1 MERRM
6 MTWLAVLLTGLA
18 SLLAPA
24 TASGDRVHTDLTGY
38 EETPLTISTPAT
50 GEFKAK
56 IQDDGT
62 LVTWELS
69 YRDTLSAVTQAHIHF
84 GAPAISGGIVVFLCT
99 NLGNAPV
106 GADPCPPAPATITGT
121 FTAAE
126 VVSVGTAGAQ
136 GIAPGE
142 LAEVLRAIRAGAAY
156 VNVHTS
162 GFPNGEIRG
171 QFERGHHSGGPD
183 DD

>member
-1 MERRM
+1 MERRT
-6 MTWLAVLLTGLA
+6 MTWLAVLLTVLA
-18 SLLAPA
+18 TLLAPLA
-24 TASGDRVHTDLTGY
+24 ASGERVHTDLTGY

-62 LVTWELS
+62 RVAWELS
-69 YRDTLSAVTQAHIHF
+69 YRDTLSTVTQAHIHF

-99 NLGNAPV
+99 NLNNAPV
-106 GADPCPPAPATITGT
+106 GAQSCPAAPATITGT
-121 FTAAE
+121 FTAAD
-126 VVSVGTAGAQ
+126 VVSVGTAGGQ

-142 LAEVLRAIRAGAAY
+142 LAEVVRAIRAGAAY

-162 GFPNGEIRG
+162 GFPSGEI
-171 QFERGHHSGGPD
+171 
-183 DD
+183 

>member
-1 MERRM
+1 MKRRM
-6 MTWLAVLLTGLA
+6 MTGPTVLLTVLV

-24 TASGDRVHTDLTGY
+24 AAIGERVHTDLTGY
-38 EETPLTISTPAT
+38 EE
-50 GEFKAK
+50 
-56 IQDDGT
+56 
-62 LVTWELS
+62 
-69 YRDTLSAVTQAHIHF
+69 TLSAVTQAHIHF

-106 GADPCPPAPATITGT
+106 GAQLCPAAPATITGT
-121 FTAAE
+121 FTAAD

-156 VNVHTS
+156 VNVHTV
-162 GFPNGEIRG
+162 GFTGGEIRG
-171 QFERGHHSGGPD
+171 QLDRGHD
-183 DD
+183 DH

>member
-6 MTWLAVLLTGLA
+6 MIGLAVLLTVLA
-18 SLLAPA
+18 LLLAPA
-24 TASGDRVHTDLTGY
+24 AAIGQRVHTDLTGY

-50 GEFKAK
+50 GEFNAK

-106 GADPCPPAPATITGT
+106 GAQSCPPAPATITGT
-121 FTAAE
+121 FTAAD
-126 VVSVGTAGAQ
+126 VVSVGTAGEQ
-136 GIAPGE
+136 GIAAGE
-142 LAEVLRAIRAGAAY
+142 LAEVVRAIRAGAAY
-156 VNVHTS
+156 VNVHTG
-162 GFPNGEIRG
+162 GFPSGEIRG
-171 QFERGHHSGGPD
+171 QLDRGHD
-183 DD
+183 D

>member
-1 MERRM
+1 MKRRM
-6 MTWLAVLLTGLA
+6 MTGLAVLLTVLVL
-18 SLLAPA
+18 LLAPA
-24 TASGDRVHTDLTGY
+24 AAIGERVHTDLTGY

-50 GEFKAK
+50 GDFKAK
-56 IQDDGT
+56 IENDGT
-62 LVTWELS
+62 LVSWELS

-106 GADPCPPAPATITGT
+106 GAQLCPAAPATITGT
-121 FTAAE
+121 FTAAD

-156 VNVHTS
+156 VNVHTV
-162 GFPNGEIRG
+162 GFTGGEIRG
-171 QFERGHHSGGPD
+171 QLDRGHD
-183 DD
+183 DH

>member
-6 MTWLAVLLTGLA
+6 MTRLAVVLTVLV
-18 SLLAPA
+18 SFHAPA
-24 TASGDRVHTDLTGY
+24 AAIGQTVHTELTGY
-38 EETPLTISTPAT
+38 QETPLTISTPAA
-50 GEFKAK
+50 GEFRAK
-56 IQDDGT
+56 IQNDGT

-106 GADPCPPAPATITGT
+106 GAQLCPAAPPTISGT
-121 FTAAE
+121 FTAAD
-126 VVSVGTAGAQ
+126 VVSVGTAGDQ

-156 VNVHTS
+156 VNVHTV
-162 GFPNGEIRG
+162 GFQGGEIRG
-171 QFERGHHSGGPD
+171 QLDHGHD
-183 DD
+183 D

>member
-1 MERRM
+1 MLARGIRSYHRPTEILEVERPRRFA
-6 MTWLAVLLTGLA
+6 TKFGSWVLRGR
-18 SLLAPA
+18 SSA
-24 TASGDRVHTDLTGY
+24 TFEPDG
-38 EETPLTISTPAT
+38 
-50 GEFKAK
+50 
-56 IQDDGT
+56 DGT
-62 LVTWELS
+62 LVSWELS

-106 GADPCPPAPATITGT
+106 GAQLCPAAPATITGT
-121 FTAAE
+121 FTAAD

-156 VNVHTS
+156 VNVHTV
-162 GFPNGEIRG
+162 GFTGGEIRG
-171 QFERGHHSGGPD
+171 QLDRGHD
-183 DD
+183 DH